1 MFGIQYMK
9 ADPTTYVIYH
19 RHGAVQRAGAGIS
32 FYYLDTDS
40 TVVAVRLTSTDVPF
54 VWNAVTADFQTV
66 TIQGQLTYRVI
77 DPQRVA
83 NLLDFSIKRNGTYRS
98 EDPEHLGE
106 RLIHETQV
114 LASSVVQRL
123 TLREALAST
132 REIVD
137 AVLADLRTADVV
149 TMLGLEI
156 LALSIV
162 AIRPT
167 PEMAKALEAE
177 AREALSRRA
186 DEAIYAR
193 RNAAVI
199 EERTIKESELET
211 ERSVE
216 EKRRQIREAQMAAE
230 IAVEEQRRALVET
243 RMENERKEAEGRA
256 YALESTIAP
265 LRDVDWRTLMA
276 AAAGGADPKLMIA
289 VAFRE
294 LAENA
299 DKIGEVNI
307 TPDLLQSLL
316 QER

>member
-1 MFGIQYMK
+1 
-9 ADPTTYVIYH
+9 
-19 RHGAVQRAGAGIS
+19 
-32 FYYLDTDS
+32 
-40 TVVAVRLTSTDVPF
+40 
-54 VWNAVTADFQTV
+54 
-66 TIQGQLTYRVI
+66 
-77 DPQRVA
+77 
-83 NLLDFSIKRNGTYRS
+83 
-98 EDPEHLGE
+98 
-106 RLIHETQV
+106 
-114 LASSVVQRL
+114 VQRL
-123 TLREALAST
+123 TLRAALASA

-137 AVLADLRTADVV
+137 SVLADLRTTDVV

-156 LALSIV
+156 LTLSIV
-162 AIRPT
+162 AVRPT

-216 EKRRQIREAQMAAE
+216 EKRRQIREAQMAAD
-230 IAVEEQRRALVET
+230 IAVEEQRRTLVDT

-256 YALESTIAP
+256 YALEATIAP

-276 AAAGGADPKLMIA
+276 AAAGAADPKLMIA
-289 VAFRE
+289 MAFRE

-299 DKIGEVNI
+299 EKIGELNI
-307 TPDLLQSLL
+307 SPDLLQSLL